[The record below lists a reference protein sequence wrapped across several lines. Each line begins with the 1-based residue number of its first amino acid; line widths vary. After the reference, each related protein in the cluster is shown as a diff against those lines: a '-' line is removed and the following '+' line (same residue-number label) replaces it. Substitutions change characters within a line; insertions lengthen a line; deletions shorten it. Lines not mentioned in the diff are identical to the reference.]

1 MSFGSTLPYSS
12 MQLTSMIPNSSSET
26 NFLSSVASKMKFS
39 ELMTRPHG
47 WATALWPFNFI

>member
-12 MQLTSMIPNSSSET
+12 MQLTSMILNSSSET
-26 NFLSSVASKMKFS
+26 NFLSSVASKIQFS

-47 WATALWPFNFI
+47 WTTALWPFNFI